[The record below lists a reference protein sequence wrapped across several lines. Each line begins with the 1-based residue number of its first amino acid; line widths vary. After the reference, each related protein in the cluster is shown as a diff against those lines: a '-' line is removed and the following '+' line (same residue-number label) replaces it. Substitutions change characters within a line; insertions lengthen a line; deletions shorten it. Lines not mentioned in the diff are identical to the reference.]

1 MGTGAESTFRIG
13 LDDTDHPDGGCT
25 TFDLNS
31 LTDHLVSEV
40 PSFREIERR
49 LVRLWP
55 YAERRTRGNAALCL
69 MASVSDED
77 EGALYRALEEWVP
90 KPTGKDG
97 KSSARPAIVVGKDAP
112 PNRMV
117 HGGSQVPCRPG

>member
-31 LTDHLVSEV
+31 LMNHLASEI

-77 EGALYRALEEWVP
+77 EGALYL
-90 KPTGKDG
+90 
-97 KSSARPAIVVGKDAP
+97 SLI
-112 PNRMV
+112 
-117 HGGSQVPCRPG
+117 HI

>member
-1 MGTGAESTFRIG
+1 MGKGVESTFRIG

-31 LTDHLVSEV
+31 LTVHLASEV

-69 MASVSDED
+69 LS
-77 EGALYRALEEWVP
+77 L
-90 KPTGKDG
+90 
-97 KSSARPAIVVGKDAP
+97 I
-112 PNRMV
+112 
-117 HGGSQVPCRPG
+117 HI